1 MNRVLKKLLLFKLLL
16 ILLPVLAQDGSPFL
30 DFGNQGLALKNFGET
45 SLVISSVSQ
54 GASGRIAV
62 LATEYP
68 ILIATIGFIQVY
80 NEDGSTDTSFGD
92 NGYLIIANDTGTPIN
107 NISVLDDNTILYQ
120 YGDTVIKLLP
130 NGDRDLSF
138 GDNGSINNNNGSSIS
153 VLNYALHEDGS
164 IYTSGII
171 YSTNRD
177 YFLKKYTS
185 NGLVDT
191 TFGDQGR
198 AVFPLN
204 PFLNFYKKPIKFI
217 DNGTILINYST
228 KENTN
233 SDILNKVVRIS
244 QNGQVDTSFGN
255 NGSIEIYFQGLRNT
269 AIHVFNTGSFLLS
282 FVSYDTENDLF
293 IRKILKF
300 IPNGTQDVNFAD
312 NGILDGYSVAFIQEN
327 QRFITTSETPDW
339 EGGVTPFLRRHFSNG
354 AFDASFVFQYN
365 YSELSGYIISPTP
378 NGKILLAGSDI
389 WYNGPEI
396 NLLVAQYNNSPL
408 GIDENKNNPPIIFPN
423 PSKDVFSIICDCD
436 LQNKR
441 YTITDISGKII
452 KQGLFI
458 HSKITLN
465 LSEIQKGAYF
475 LAIEDTTL
483 KLLKI

>member
-1 MNRVLKKLLLFKLLL
+1 MNRVLRKLLLFKLLL
-16 ILLPVLAQDGSPFL
+16 LLLPVLAQDGSPFQ
-30 DFGNQGLALKNFGET
+30 DFGNQGLTLKNFGET
-45 SLVISSVSQ
+45 SLVISSVNQ
-54 GASGRIAV
+54 GTSGRIAV
-62 LATEYP
+62 LTTEYP
-68 ILIATIGFIQVY
+68 VLIATIGFIQVY

-92 NGYLIIANDTGTPIN
+92 NGYLIIANDTGIPID
-107 NISVLDDNTILYQ
+107 NIRVLDDNTILYQ
-120 YGDTVIKLLP
+120 YGDSVIKLLP

-138 GDNGSINNNNGSSIS
+138 GDNGSINTSSGSTS

-171 YSTNRD
+171 FSTNRD
-177 YFLKKYTS
+177 YFIKKYTS

-191 TFGDQGR
+191 TFGDQGH
-198 AVFPLN
+198 AEFPLN
-204 PFLNFYKKPIKFI
+204 PFLFFYKKPIKFL
-217 DNGTILINYST
+217 DNGAILINYST

-244 QNGQVDTSFGN
+244 QNGQLDTSFGN

-282 FVSYDTENDLF
+282 FVSYDSENELF

-300 IPNGTQDVNFAD
+300 IPNGAQDINFAD

-327 QRFITTSETPDW
+327 QRFITTSDTPDW
-339 EGGVTPFLRRHFSNG
+339 EGGVIPVLKRHFSNG

-365 YSELSGYIISPTP
+365 YSELNGYIISPTP
-378 NGKILLAGSDI
+378 NGKILLAGSDV

-408 GIDENKNNPPIIFPN
+408 GIDEHTNNSPLIFPN
-423 PSKDVFSIICDCD
+423 PSKNIFFITCDCE

-458 HSKITLN
+458 HSEIMLN
-465 LSEIQKGAYF
+465 LSEIQRGVYF
-475 LAIEDTTL
+475 LTIENNTL